1 MSRPYKVGVDYFPLD
16 TVLDTKFQLIEA
28 EFGLTGFAI
37 VVKLFQKIY
46 GEQGYYCEWTDE
58 VALLFANR
66 NNVGYSVVSEL
77 ISASIRR
84 GIFDRD
90 LFDKY
95 HILTSKGIQ
104 ERYLLAVNRRVNGTI
119 KDEYSLIKCAQD
131 EINADKNGVNADRN
145 GVTADRN
152 TTKEKKEK
160 EKKINKKKL
169 KERKENAFVS
179 AAAEAYEE
187 NIGEISEMIIEKIA
201 HWSERVDLSLMLYA
215 IDEAVESNA
224 KSWKYINAIL
234 QNCENAGITTR
245 EQKETQRK
253 KGTQKLNIA
262 NNYQERNT
270 LGDAELKAIEK
281 RRAYI
286 NGDA

>member
-1 MSRPYKVGVDYFPLD
+1 MPRPPKIKLDFFPLD
-16 TVLDTKFQLIEA
+16 TVLDTKFELIEA

-37 VVKLFQKIY
+37 VVKLFQRIY
-46 GEQGYYCEWTDE
+46 GELGYYCEWTDE
-58 VALLFANR
+58 VALLFANK
-66 NNVGYSVVSEL
+66 NKVGYNVVSE
-77 ISASIRR
+77 IIAASVKR
-84 GIFDRD
+84 GIFDKT
-90 LFDKY
+90 LLDKY

-104 ERYLLAVNRRVNGTI
+104 ERYLLAVNRRVEGTI
-119 KDEYSLIKCAQD
+119 EKEYSLIKCAQE
-131 EINADKNGVNADRN
+131 EINVDRNGVNVDRN

-262 NNYQERNT
+262 NNYKERNT
-270 LGDAELKAIEK
+270 LDDAERKAIEK

-286 NGDA
+286 NGDV